1 MKVDSEETG
10 MEVRSAEI
18 FAIFSSH
25 VIADSIES
33 EFFSKSFKEQLKVF
47 VM

>member
-1 MKVDSEETG
+1 MKVESEDTG
-10 MEVRSAEI
+10 VEVWSAEI

-25 VIADSIES
+25 VIADSKVS
-33 EFFSKSFKEQLKVF
+33 EFFAKSLNEQLKVF

>member
-1 MKVDSEETG
+1 MKVVAEDTG
-10 MEVRSAEI
+10 VEVRSAEI

-25 VIADSIES
+25 VIADSSVS
-33 EFFSKSFKEQLKVF
+33 EFFSKSLNEELKVF

>member
-1 MKVDSEETG
+1 MKVEPEDTG

-18 FAIFSSH
+18 FAILSSH
-25 VIADSIES
+25 VVADSSVS
-33 EFFSKSFKEQLKVF
+33 EFFAKSLNEKLKVF